1 MIRLGGTLLLA
12 LAAGAATAKSITLDH
27 AGAKRSCRLFVP
39 ERLASGVK
47 PPLLLILHG
56 GGGTGR
62 GIERHV
68 GTSINGFAGRDGWL
82 VAYPDA
88 LHRHWNDGRDDTT
101 SRSHREHVDDVGFIR
116 VLIDRLVVEY
126 DADPGRVF
134 VAGISNGGMMA
145 CRLACE
151 CSDRITAIGVVAS
164 SFPKALVGT
173 CRPVRPVSAIFLC
186 GTADPLVPY
195 AGGFVKAG
203 RKTRGEVIG
212 VREAVDLFARLAACT
227 GRPGAPEPLPD
238 LNTEDGCRV
247 TRETWDR
254 GAGGARVVLYEIAGG
269 GHTWPGGRAYL
280 PKFLVGPVCRD
291 LDGSAILR
299 DFFTTTRTPPRP
311 GS

>member
-1 MIRLGGTLLLA
+1 MIRPAVAILLA
-12 LAAGAATAKSITLDH
+12 LAAGTAAAKSFTLDH
-27 AGAKRSCRLFVP
+27 AGAKRTYRLVVP
-39 ERLASGVK
+39 ERLTPGVK

-62 GIERHV
+62 GIERLV
-68 GTSINGFAGRDGWL
+68 GTSINALANRDGWL

-88 LHRHWNDGRDDTT
+88 WHHHWNDGRDDTT
-101 SRSHREHVDDVGFIR
+101 SESHRKHVDDVGFIGR
-116 VLIDRLVVEY
+116 LIDRLVA
-126 DADPGRVF
+126 DRNADPGRVF

-151 CSDRITAIGVVAS
+151 ASDRIAAIGVVAS
-164 SFPKALVGT
+164 SFPKRLVET
-173 CRPVRPVSAIFLC
+173 CRPARPVSAIFLC

-195 AGGFVKAG
+195 EGGFVKAG

-212 VREAVDLFARLAACT
+212 VREGVRLLAGLAGCT
-227 GRPGAPEPLPD
+227 KRPGAEPLPD
-238 LNTEDGCRV
+238 LDLEDGCRA
-247 TRETWDR
+247 TRETWDP
-254 GAGGARVVLYEIAGG
+254 GPDGARVVLYEIAGG

-291 LDGSAILR
+291 LDGSAVLWE
-299 DFFTTTRTPPRP
+299 FFTTTRTRPRP